1 MPVDHIRRC
10 RQARS
15 RRPRRR
21 GVGVERLEPRSMLA
35 GLAGSVRQTIDV
47 ADVAPD
53 NPLAF
58 KPLPGV
64 TVQLDDGSQVV
75 TDASGHW
82 AFADVPA
89 GRRTVSVLP
98 PAGYFGASEQALSYA
113 VQVADA
119 DVAGLNFALTER
131 NEAIVQNLFELVLQR
146 PASADEFTAAVLRL
160 DAGLPVSGELRRL
173 LGSQEF
179 RTVVQPVAGFVQA
192 MFPGVLEIG
201 MVRASGQQQ
210 RLGIRQD
217 ATVQGIMTSQAF
229 LSTHGDVSGLANAD
243 YVRFLYREMLS
254 RGPSARQL
262 RTAVSRLE
270 QGTTRGQL
278 ALDLARTAA
287 FQDRRQLNRAWQGA
301 ITYVGVLGRE
311 ATVAEVNAYSRSG
324 GGAVQLAN
332 RLVRSGEFRDLDGY
346 TSTAIWDVMSMSMSL
361 APSVAPLDR
370 LQRYNPATRKFD
382 LPVTAGS
389 IPSSFL
395 EPRNLYV
402 YCHGWSPGDSQQ
414 VLLGST
420 PGNPLKSWNATP
432 PVPEWL
438 FEATPEV
445 SVAGLAQSIVD
456 ADPTAIVL
464 AYSWIDLSATA
475 ALTGDGTLES
485 IVRSLAYVGRS
496 ESRTQW
502 AGLMLAEA
510 LEQAIAPTFYG
521 DFGKGLVHILGHS
534 HGAKV
539 ATVATLEMG
548 DFFPV
553 SHLTLFDSPET
564 GPIKQHP
571 LINQLPLGVPG
582 IGGGENF
589 VWRYLQ
595 ELEATSGIS
604 RIPVDGRSPTTGTF
618 VDNYYS
624 QTGFGAPFGGYTGLG
639 EVVDVQLRPAE
650 LYNNPSTGILGDLG
664 ALFSSHD
671 YPPAW
676 YPQASLQNP
685 AGPANTQNGLA
696 WSPLV
701 NPLAPLVL
709 ASTYD
714 QFPQSG
720 TASRGEFVRRQF
732 ELAPGGAAAAVPVT
746 SFPLAYGVQP
756 TIGEVTDTGTTMTLG
771 VAADTPLSIATVAFQ
786 PFGMDATDKPMAT
799 GLELDVSFAGVDPGE
814 TVQLVVSVH
823 GTGAL
828 DLDTVFGNVYVSKTT
843 GLVTIPLLTLDGNAS
858 GPGPRM
864 ATVSLDVF
872 RNQTLVQG
880 GFATPANPVPQLVFS
895 LIGSRGAEA
904 TATVSRMR
912 QFGTPT
918 TPAT

>member
-1 MPVDHIRRC
+1 MPVDHIRRG

-15 RRPRRR
+15 RRPRR

-47 ADVAPD
+47 ADVAAD

-75 TDASGHW
+75 TDGSGRW

-98 PAGYFGASEQALSYA
+98 PAGYVGASEQALSYA

-210 RLGIRQD
+210 RLRIGQD
-217 ATVQGIMTSQAF
+217 ATVQGIMTSQEFVSA
-229 LSTHGDVSGLANAD
+229 HGDVSRLANAD

-254 RGPSARQL
+254 RDPSARQL

-278 ALDLARTAA
+278 ALDLAGTAA
-287 FQDRRQLNRAWQGA
+287 FQNRRQLNRSWQAA

-311 ATVAEVNAYSRSG
+311 ATVAEVGAFSRG
-324 GGAVQLAN
+324 GGSTVQLAN

-346 TSTAIWDVMSMSMSL
+346 TSTAIWDVMSMAL
-361 APSVAPLDR
+361 APPVAPLDR
-370 LQRYNPATRKFD
+370 LQRYNPATKKFD

-389 IPSSFL
+389 ISSNL
-395 EPRNLYV
+395 LAPQNLYV

-438 FEATPEV
+438 FDATPEV
-445 SVAGLAQSIVD
+445 SLAGLAQSIVD
-456 ADPTAIVL
+456 ADPTAIVV

-475 ALTGDGTLES
+475 SLSGEGTLES

-510 LEQAIAPTFYG
+510 LEQAIAPSFYG
-521 DFGKGLVHILGHS
+521 EFGKGLVHILGHS

-548 DFFPV
+548 DFYPV

-564 GPIKQHP
+564 GPIKPHP
-571 LINQLPLGVPG
+571 FFNSLPLGVPG

-595 ELEATSGIS
+595 ELAATSGIS
-604 RIPVDGRSPTTGTF
+604 RLPVTIDRSPTSGTF

-664 ALFSSHD
+664 AMFSSHD

-676 YPQASLQNP
+676 YGQASLQNP
-685 AGPANTQNGLA
+685 SGPANTQNGLD

-701 NPLAPLVL
+701 DPLAPLVL

-720 TASRGEFVRRQF
+720 TATRGEFVRRQF

-756 TIGEVTDTGTTMTLG
+756 TIGDVTDTGTTMTLG
-771 VAADTPLSIATVAFQ
+771 VDGDTPLSIATVAFQ

-814 TVQLVVSVH
+814 TVQLVVSLH

-828 DLDTVFGNVYVSKTT
+828 DLDTVFGNLYVSKTT

-918 TPAT
+918 TPAP

>member
-1 MPVDHIRRC
+1 
-10 RQARS
+10 
-15 RRPRRR
+15 
-21 GVGVERLEPRSMLA
+21 MLA

-47 ADVAPD
+47 ADVAAD
-53 NPLAF
+53 DPLAF

-75 TDASGHW
+75 TDTSGRW

-113 VQVADA
+113 VQVAEA

-210 RLGIRQD
+210 RLRIDQD
-217 ATVQGIMTSQAF
+217 ATVQGIMTSQEFVAA
-229 LSTHGDVSGLANAD
+229 HGDVSLLANAD
-243 YVRFLYREMLS
+243 YVRFLYREMLA
-254 RGPSARQL
+254 RNPSARQL

-278 ALDLARTAA
+278 ALDLAGTAT
-287 FQDRRQLNRAWQGA
+287 FQNRRQLNRAWQAA

-311 ATVAEVNAYSRSG
+311 ATVAEVSAFSRSG
-324 GGAVQLAN
+324 GSTVQLAN

-346 TSTAIWDVMSMSMSL
+346 TSTAVWDVMAMAL

-382 LPVTAGS
+382 LPVAAGS
-389 IPSSFL
+389 ITSNLL

-438 FEATPEV
+438 FDATPEV

-456 ADPTAIVL
+456 ADPTAIVV

-475 ALTGDGTLES
+475 SLSGEGTLES

-521 DFGKGLVHILGHS
+521 ELGRGLVHILGHS

-548 DFFPV
+548 DFYPV

-564 GPIKQHP
+564 GPIKPHL
-571 LINQLPLGVPG
+571 LINSLPLGVPG

-604 RIPVDGRSPTTGTF
+604 RLPVTDRSPTSGTF
-618 VDNYYS
+618 VDNYFS

-664 ALFSSHD
+664 AMFSSHD

-676 YPQASLQNP
+676 YGQASLQNP
-685 AGPANTQNGLA
+685 AGPANTQNGLD

-701 NPLAPLVL
+701 DPLAPLVL

-720 TASRGEFVRRQF
+720 TSTRGEFVRRQF

-756 TIGEVTDTGTTMTLG
+756 TMGAVTDTGTTMTLG
-771 VAADTPLSIATVAFQ
+771 VDGDTPLSIATFAFQ
-786 PFGMDATDKPMAT
+786 PYAMDATDKPMAT
-799 GLELDVSFAGVDPGE
+799 GLELDVSFSGVDAGE
-814 TVQLVVSVH
+814 TVQLVVSLH
-823 GTGAL
+823 GAGAL

-843 GLVTIPLLTLDGNAS
+843 GLVTIPLLTLDGGAS
-858 GPGPRM
+858 GAGPRM

-895 LIGSRGAEA
+895 LIGSPGAAA

>member
-1 MPVDHIRRC
+1 MPVDRVRQC
-10 RQARS
+10 QQARS

-21 GVGVERLEPRSMLA
+21 GVGVERLESRSMLA

-47 ADVAPD
+47 AGVAPD
-53 NPLAF
+53 DPLAF
-58 KPLPGV
+58 RALPGV

-75 TDASGHW
+75 TDGGGRWS
-82 AFADVPA
+82 FADVPA
-89 GRRTVSVLP
+89 GRRTVSVVLP
-98 PAGYFGASEQALSYA
+98 DGFLGASAQALSYT
-113 VQVADA
+113 VTVADA
-119 DVAGLNFALTER
+119 DVAGLNFAVTER

-146 PASADEFTAAVLRL
+146 PATGPELTAAVLRL
-160 DAGLPVSGELRRL
+160 DAGLPVSGEVRRL

-179 RTVVQPVAGFVQA
+179 RTSVQPVAGFVQA

-210 RLGIRQD
+210 QLGIEQD

-229 LSTHGDVSGLANAD
+229 VAAHGDVSLLANAD

-270 QGTTRGQL
+270 QGTTRGEL

-287 FQDRRQLNRAWQGA
+287 FQNRRQLNRAWQGA
-301 ITYVGVLGRE
+301 ITYAAVLGRE
-311 ATVAEVNAYSRSG
+311 ATLAEVGAFSRSG
-324 GGAVQLAN
+324 GSTVQLAN
-332 RLVRSGEFRDLDGY
+332 RLVRSAEFRELDGY
-346 TSTAIWDVMSMSMSL
+346 TSTAVWDVMAMSL
-361 APSVAPLDR
+361 APAVAPLDR

-382 LPVTAGS
+382 LAVTAGS
-389 IPSSFL
+389 ITSNLL

-402 YCHGWSPGDSQQ
+402 YCHGWSPGDSEQ

-420 PGNPLKSWNATP
+420 PGDPLKSWNAKP

-438 FEATPEV
+438 FDATPEV

-456 ADPTAIVL
+456 ADPRAIVV

-475 ALTGDGTLES
+475 SLGGSGGLENT
-485 IVRSLAYVGRS
+485 VRSLAYVGQS

-521 DFGKGLVHILGHS
+521 ELGRGLVHILGHS

-564 GPIKQHP
+564 GPIKPH
-571 LINQLPLGVPG
+571 LLVNELPLGIPG
-582 IGGGENF
+582 VGGGQNF
-589 VWRYLQ
+589 AWRFLQ

-604 RIPVDGRSPTTGTF
+604 RVPVDGRLPTSGTF
-618 VDNYYS
+618 VDNYCS
-624 QTGFGAPFGGYTGLG
+624 QTGFGAPYGGHTGLG

-664 ALFSSHD
+664 ALFASHD

-676 YPQASLQNP
+676 YGQASLQNP
-685 AGPANTQNGLA
+685 SGPADTQNGLD

-701 NPLAPLVL
+701 DPLAPLVL
-709 ASTYD
+709 SSTYD
-714 QFPQSG
+714 QFPQAG
-720 TASRGEFVRRQF
+720 TASRGEFIRRQF

-756 TIGEVTDTGTTMTLG
+756 TIGAVTDTGSSMTLAVG
-771 VAADTPLSIATVAFQ
+771 ADAPLSIATVAFQ
-786 PFGMDATDKPMAT
+786 PYAMDATDKPMAT
-799 GLELDVSFAGVDPGE
+799 GLELDVSFSGVDAGE
-814 TVQLVVSVH
+814 TVQLVVSLH
-823 GTGAL
+823 GAGAL

-843 GLVTIPLLTLDGNAS
+843 GLVTIPLLTLDGGAS
-858 GPGPRM
+858 GAGPRM

-872 RNQTLVQG
+872 RNQTLVEG

-895 LIGSRGAEA
+895 LIGSPGAAA

-918 TPAT
+918 TPPT

>member
-1 MPVDHIRRC
+1 MPVDHIRRG

-15 RRPRRR
+15 RRPRR

-47 ADVAPD
+47 ADVAAD

-75 TDASGHW
+75 TDGSGRW

-98 PAGYFGASEQALSYA
+98 PAGYVGASEQALSYA

-210 RLGIRQD
+210 RLRIGQD
-217 ATVQGIMTSQAF
+217 ATVQGIMTSQEFVSA
-229 LSTHGDVSGLANAD
+229 HGDVSRLANAD

-278 ALDLARTAA
+278 ALDLAGTAA
-287 FQDRRQLNRAWQGA
+287 FQNRRQLNRSWQAA

-311 ATVAEVNAYSRSG
+311 ATVAEVGAFSRG
-324 GGAVQLAN
+324 GGSTVQLAN

-346 TSTAIWDVMSMSMSL
+346 TSTAIWDVMSMAL
-361 APSVAPLDR
+361 APPVAPLDR
-370 LQRYNPATRKFD
+370 LQRYNPATKKFD

-389 IPSSFL
+389 ISSNL
-395 EPRNLYV
+395 LAPRNLYV

-438 FEATPEV
+438 FDATPEV
-445 SVAGLAQSIVD
+445 SLAGLAQSIVD
-456 ADPTAIVL
+456 ADPTAIVV

-475 ALTGDGTLES
+475 SLSGEGTLES

-510 LEQAIAPTFYG
+510 LEQAIAPSFYG
-521 DFGKGLVHILGHS
+521 EFGKGLVHILGHS

-548 DFFPV
+548 D
-553 SHLTLFDSPET
+553 
-564 GPIKQHP
+564 
-571 LINQLPLGVPG
+571 
-582 IGGGENF
+582 
-589 VWRYLQ
+589 
-595 ELEATSGIS
+595 
-604 RIPVDGRSPTTGTF
+604 
-618 VDNYYS
+618 
-624 QTGFGAPFGGYTGLG
+624 
-639 EVVDVQLRPAE
+639 
-650 LYNNPSTGILGDLG
+650 
-664 ALFSSHD
+664 
-671 YPPAW
+671 
-676 YPQASLQNP
+676 
-685 AGPANTQNGLA
+685 
-696 WSPLV
+696 
-701 NPLAPLVL
+701 
-709 ASTYD
+709 
-714 QFPQSG
+714 
-720 TASRGEFVRRQF
+720 
-732 ELAPGGAAAAVPVT
+732 
-746 SFPLAYGVQP
+746 
-756 TIGEVTDTGTTMTLG
+756 
-771 VAADTPLSIATVAFQ
+771 
-786 PFGMDATDKPMAT
+786 
-799 GLELDVSFAGVDPGE
+799 
-814 TVQLVVSVH
+814 
-823 GTGAL
+823 
-828 DLDTVFGNVYVSKTT
+828 
-843 GLVTIPLLTLDGNAS
+843 
-858 GPGPRM
+858 
-864 ATVSLDVF
+864 
-872 RNQTLVQG
+872 
-880 GFATPANPVPQLVFS
+880 
-895 LIGSRGAEA
+895 
-904 TATVSRMR
+904 
-912 QFGTPT
+912 
-918 TPAT
+918 

>member
-1 MPVDHIRRC
+1 MPVDHIRRG

-47 ADVAPD
+47 ADVAAD
-53 NPLAF
+53 DPLAF

-75 TDASGHW
+75 TDTSGRW

-113 VQVADA
+113 VQVAEA

-210 RLGIRQD
+210 RLRIDQD
-217 ATVQGIMTSQAF
+217 ATVQGIMTSQEFVAA
-229 LSTHGDVSGLANAD
+229 HGDVSLLANAD
-243 YVRFLYREMLS
+243 YVRFLYREMLA
-254 RGPSARQL
+254 RNPSARQL

-278 ALDLARTAA
+278 ALDLAGTAT
-287 FQDRRQLNRAWQGA
+287 FQNRRQLNRAWQAA

-311 ATVAEVNAYSRSG
+311 ATVAEVSAFSRSG
-324 GGAVQLAN
+324 GSTVQLAN

-346 TSTAIWDVMSMSMSL
+346 TSTAVWDVMAMAL

-382 LPVTAGS
+382 LPVAAGS
-389 IPSSFL
+389 ITSNLL

-438 FEATPEV
+438 FDATPEV

-456 ADPTAIVL
+456 ADPTAIVV

-475 ALTGDGTLES
+475 SLSGEGTLES

-521 DFGKGLVHILGHS
+521 ELGRGLVHILGHS

-564 GPIKQHP
+564 GPIKPH
-571 LINQLPLGVPG
+571 LLVNSLPLGVPG

-604 RIPVDGRSPTTGTF
+604 RLPVTDRSPTSGTF
-618 VDNYYS
+618 VDNYFS

-664 ALFSSHD
+664 AMFSSHD

-676 YPQASLQNP
+676 YGQASLQNP
-685 AGPANTQNGLA
+685 AGPANTQNGLD

-701 NPLAPLVL
+701 DPLAPLVL

-720 TASRGEFVRRQF
+720 TSTRGEFVRRQF

-756 TIGEVTDTGTTMTLG
+756 TMGAVTDTGTTMTLG
-771 VAADTPLSIATVAFQ
+771 VDGDTPLSIATVAFQ
-786 PFGMDATDKPMAT
+786 PYAMDATDKPMAT
-799 GLELDVSFAGVDPGE
+799 GLELDVSFSGVDAGE
-814 TVQLVVSVH
+814 TVQLVVSLH
-823 GTGAL
+823 GAGAL

-843 GLVTIPLLTLDGNAS
+843 GLVTIPLLTLDGGAS
-858 GPGPRM
+858 GAGPRM

-895 LIGSRGAEA
+895 LIGSPGAAA

>member
-1 MPVDHIRRC
+1 MPVDHIRRG

-47 ADVAPD
+47 ADVAAD
-53 NPLAF
+53 DPLAF

-75 TDASGHW
+75 TDTSGRW

-113 VQVADA
+113 VQVAEA

-210 RLGIRQD
+210 RLRIDQD
-217 ATVQGIMTSQAF
+217 ATVQGIMTSQEFVAA
-229 LSTHGDVSGLANAD
+229 HGDVSLLANAD
-243 YVRFLYREMLS
+243 YVRFLYREMLA
-254 RGPSARQL
+254 RNPSARQL

-278 ALDLARTAA
+278 ALDLAGTAT
-287 FQDRRQLNRAWQGA
+287 FQNRRQLNRAWQAA

-311 ATVAEVNAYSRSG
+311 ATVAEVSAFSRSG
-324 GGAVQLAN
+324 GSTVQLAN

-346 TSTAIWDVMSMSMSL
+346 TSTAVWDVMAMAL

-370 LQRYNPATRKFD
+370 LQRYNRATRKFD
-382 LPVTAGS
+382 LPVAAGS
-389 IPSSFL
+389 ITSNLL

-438 FEATPEV
+438 FDATPEV

-456 ADPTAIVL
+456 ADPTAIVV

-475 ALTGDGTLES
+475 SLSGEGTLES

-521 DFGKGLVHILGHS
+521 ELGRGLVHILGHS

-564 GPIKQHP
+564 GPIKPH
-571 LINQLPLGVPG
+571 LLVNSLPLGVPG

-604 RIPVDGRSPTTGTF
+604 RLPVTDRSPTSGTF
-618 VDNYYS
+618 VDNYFS

-664 ALFSSHD
+664 AMFSSHD

-676 YPQASLQNP
+676 YGQASLQNP
-685 AGPANTQNGLA
+685 AGPANTQNGLD

-701 NPLAPLVL
+701 DPLAPLVL

-720 TASRGEFVRRQF
+720 TSTRGEFVRRQF

-756 TIGEVTDTGTTMTLG
+756 TMGAVTDTGTTMTLG
-771 VAADTPLSIATVAFQ
+771 VDGDTPLSIATVAFQ
-786 PFGMDATDKPMAT
+786 PYAMDATDKPMAT
-799 GLELDVSFAGVDPGE
+799 GLELDVSFSGVDAGE
-814 TVQLVVSVH
+814 TVQLVVSLH
-823 GTGAL
+823 GAGAL

-843 GLVTIPLLTLDGNAS
+843 GLVTIPLLTLDGGAS
-858 GPGPRM
+858 GAGPRM

-895 LIGSRGAEA
+895 LIGSPGAAA